1 MAYCVV
7 HHFKGGTQEQ
17 YDALAPVVYPPDGS
31 LLPGEL
37 FEAAGSAADGWT
49 VISVFDSKERY
60 EDFLNGKLVPAIGQ
74 VGDKGF
80 AGPPDEWAFEAVVI
94 KR

>member
-17 YDALAPVVYPPDGS
+17 YDALAPVVYPADGS

-37 FEAAGSAADGWT
+37 FEAAGASADGWV

-60 EDFLNGKLVPAIGQ
+60 ESFLNEKLVPAIGQ
-74 VGDKGF
+74 VGDRGF
-80 AGPPDEWAFEAVVI
+80 AGSPDEWAYEAVVI

>member
-7 HHFKGGTQEQ
+7 HHFKGGTQER
-17 YDALAPVVYPPDGS
+17 YDALAPIVYPPDGS

-37 FEAAGSAADGWT
+37 FEAAGASEDGWV
-49 VISVFDSKERY
+49 VITVFDSKERW
-60 EDFLNGKLVPAIGQ
+60 DNFLNEKLVPAIGQ
-74 VGDKGF
+74 VGDRGF
-80 AGPPDEWAFEAVVI
+80 AGPPDEWAFEAIIV